1 MPGCG
6 PTLSI
11 SDSPAV
17 LAGFS
22 AHPQDV
28 SWLCA
33 VSRALSQCC
42 VSERN
47 SAVPALMSS
56 YRPPRP
62 LHTRGASSAPG
73 NPGAGLDGRLSPSAC
88 LGEVGHSGH
97 GSGIFCPILGP
108 AQGVEG
114 QGLPEVSVALARP
127 GRDHQGCRLHPTSCH
142 RQLHSPRR
150 EDPLLEKWPGGWL
163 LSLIWSL
170 SSGHPAQAEWQVP
183 EQGVE
188 EEVCDTLRQRA
199 AHLPPQPARESG
211 RPALGEAGAGGQGQR
226 GAAWLR
232 DLSEFK
238 WTLP

>member
-1 MPGCG
+1 MAGLVLSPCRLPSPLRLVRTCCRWRPEAGEGVFGGCPRRRAAKAVPGCG

-142 RQLHSPRR
+142 RHSSTAR
-150 EDPLLEKWPGGWL
+150 GGKTPSWR
-163 LSLIWSL
+163 
-170 SSGHPAQAEWQVP
+170 SGQ
-183 EQGVE
+183 
-188 EEVCDTLRQRA
+188 
-199 AHLPPQPARESG
+199 
-211 RPALGEAGAGGQGQR
+211 GAGSC
-226 GAAWLR
+226 L
-232 DLSEFK
+232 
-238 WTLP
+238 